1 MSKNQISQ
9 FCPANEAE
17 WRDWLEQHHTT
28 EKGVWL
34 VIYKKSSGKEN
45 LSWSEAVDQALCF
58 GWIDS
63 LAKTIDY
70 EKYKQYY
77 SPRKP
82 QSIWSKINKDKVNKL
97 ISEGMMAEAGLK
109 SVDVAKENGTWT
121 IFDSAE
127 RLEIPE
133 DLELAFERV
142 PGSKLFFQEQK
153 KMLRRSMLGWIA
165 TAKREETRKRRIDEI
180 VETARKGE
188 LPKRYR

>member
-1 MSKNQISQ
+1 MSKNRISQ

-17 WRDWLEQHHTT
+17 WRDWLELHHTT

-34 VIYKKSSGKEN
+34 VIYKKSSGKGN

-63 LAKTIDY
+63 LAKTIDH
-70 EKYKQYY
+70 EKYQQYY

-82 QSIWSKINKDKVNKL
+82 QSMWSKINKDKVIEL
-97 ISEGMMAEAGLK
+97 LEAGMMTTAGLK
-109 SVDVAKENGTWT
+109 CVEIAKENGNWT

-180 VETARKGE
+180 VEKAGKGE